1 MIGRISGI
9 LIEMKPPLLVVDC
22 NGVGYEIEAPMT
34 TIWALPG
41 LNERVALYTHLAVRD
56 DAHLLYGFASE
67 AERALFRALLKVN
80 GVGTKMALV
89 ILSGMTADEFAACV
103 HANDTARL
111 TALPGVGKKTA
122 ERLIVELRDRVSHFA
137 GGAAALPGQTVAG
150 APPGDAAGDAISGL
164 IALGYKP
171 QDASRYVHA
180 LDSTEMTSE
189 AIIREVLKSLLP
201 R

>member
-1 MIGRISGI
+1 VIGRISGT
-9 LIEMKPPLLVVDC
+9 LIEKKPPLLVIDC
-22 NGVGYEIEAPMT
+22 HGVGYEIEAPMT
-34 TIWALPG
+34 TIWALP
-41 LNERVALYTHLAVRD
+41 EVDEQVALYTHLAVRD

-67 AERALFRALLKVN
+67 SERALFRALLKVN

-122 ERLIVELRDRVSHFA
+122 ERLIVELRDRVDHFA
-137 GGAAALPGQTVAG
+137 GAAPPAGQSAASGSV
-150 APPGDAAGDAISGL
+150 PGDAAADAVSGL

-180 LDSTEMTSE
+180 IDCDDMSSE
-189 AIIREVLKSLLP
+189 TIIREVLKSLLP